1 MLQPHGNVEPVE
13 ERRLGDTGIN
23 QDRAQPGT
31 AVGKRRQLG
40 ISRLVDIGKAAS
52 DQRLDRGVSLC
63 HCGEHLTSTL
73 GRLNV
78 AEADFQVSLAVLTAP
93 DEG

>member
-1 MLQPHGNVEPVE
+1 MWNQS
-13 ERRLGDTGIN
+13 RLADAGID
-23 QDRAQPGT
+23 QGGAQPGT

-40 ISRLVDIGKAAS
+40 ISRLADIGKAAS
-52 DQRLDRGVSLC
+52 DQRIDRGVGLR
-63 HCGEHLTSTL
+63 HCGEHLTSVL

-78 AEADFQVSLAVLTAP
+78 AETDFEMPLTRLTAP